1 MNMTFFGGSASKTCL
16 SQHMNKSN
24 APAACAAAAKKTREI
39 SGSGLSNDIATCDV
53 LLPKVGTAAVAAST
67 GAADD
72 FNHALARFMTPP
84 YT

>member
-1 MNMTFFGGSASKTCL
+1 MHIARRPPLPHTPT
-16 SQHMNKSN
+16 
-24 APAACAAAAKKTREI
+24 PACAAAAKKTREI